1 LPDGRFPP
9 HTGLSALRLQH
20 RQRTANHR
28 ERFALAFRIIRTQ
41 TGGDMATL
49 SDLPTPDSDTQ
60 RPTLKTIAAATGFA
74 IATVSRALK
83 DAPDIGEDTK
93 RIVRETAAQLGYRP
107 NRAGVR
113 LRTGKTNVIAL
124 VLSTETDVM
133 NHTSRLIYSIA
144 NALRGTAYHMVVMP
158 FFPDQDPMDPIR
170 YIVETE
176 SADGIILNQT
186 KEDDPRVRYMHDHGF
201 PFAAHGRTAMGIDHP
216 YFDFDN
222 EAFGRLGAR
231 SMIERGRRRLYLLA
245 PPRAHMYARHMTF
258 GFSDEAALLGVP
270 FEVAANV
277 TSDSG
282 GEAVEAAV
290 AARFALPNPPDGLLV
305 GSTTAAM
312 AAIAG
317 AEQSG
322 RVLGRDFDVVA
333 KEAIAV
339 LRRFRQDILIV
350 REDVG
355 RAGEFLARAL
365 VAEIDKRDWTE
376 RQGLEVPVKVERG
389 R

>member
-1 LPDGRFPP
+1 
-9 HTGLSALRLQH
+9 
-20 RQRTANHR
+20 
-28 ERFALAFRIIRTQ
+28 
-41 TGGDMATL
+41 MAAL
-49 SDLPTPDSDTQ
+49 SDPPTPDSDAG
-60 RPTLKTIAAATGFA
+60 RPTLKTIAAATGLA
-74 IATVSRALK
+74 VATVSRALK

-93 RIVRETAAQLGYRP
+93 RRVRETASQLGYRP

-124 VLSTETDVM
+124 VLSTEADVM

-144 NALRGTAYHMVVMP
+144 SALRGTPYHMVVMP
-158 FFPDQDPMDPIR
+158 FFPDQDPIEPIR

-186 KEDDPRVRYMHDHGF
+186 KPDDPRLRYMADRGF
-201 PFAAHGRTAMGIDHP
+201 PFAAHGRSHMGLDHA

-222 EAFGRLGAR
+222 DAFSRLGVRALAQR
-231 SMIERGRRRLYLLA
+231 HRKRLLLIA
-245 PPRAHMYARHMTF
+245 PPRSHMYARHMVT
-258 GFSDEAALLGVP
+258 GFSDEAALQGLP
-270 FEVAANV
+270 FEIAEKV

-282 GEAVEAAV
+282 GDAIEDAIF
-290 AARFALPNPPDGLLV
+290 ARFTEKDPPDGILV

-312 AAIAG
+312 SSISG
-317 AEQSG
+317 VELTG

-333 KEAIAV
+333 KEAIPL
-339 LRRFRQDILIV
+339 LRRFRRETIII

-365 VAEIDKRDWTE
+365 VAEIEKRAPE
-376 RQGLEVPVKVERG
+376 ARQGLEIPGKVDWGGAPR
-389 R
+389 

>member
-1 LPDGRFPP
+1 MPLTRDPVPM
-9 HTGLSALRLQH
+9 L
-20 RQRTANHR
+20 
-28 ERFALAFRIIRTQ
+28 
-41 TGGDMATL
+41 
-49 SDLPTPDSDTQ
+49 TPDSEAE
-60 RPTLKTIAAATGFA
+60 RPTLKTIAAATGLA

-83 DAPDIGEDTK
+83 DAPDIGEETK
-93 RIVRETAAQLGYRP
+93 KRVRETASQLGYRP

-158 FFPDQDPMDPIR
+158 FFPDQDPMEPIR

-176 SADGIILNQT
+176 SADGVILNQT
-186 KEDDPRVRYMHDHGF
+186 KPDDPRIRYMHDRGF
-201 PFAAHGRTAMGIDHP
+201 PFAAHGRTSMGIDHP
-216 YFDFDN
+216 YYDFDN

-231 SMIERGRRRLYLLA
+231 SLAERGRQRLFLVS
-245 PPRAHMYARHMTF
+245 PPRSHMYARHMTF
-258 GFSDEAALLGVP
+258 GFSDEAALMGLP
-270 FEVAANV
+270 FEVAENV

-282 GEAVEAAV
+282 GEAVEAAIST
-290 AARFALPNPPDGLLV
+290 RFRMPNPPDGLLL

-312 AAIAG
+312 AAIVG

-333 KEAIAV
+333 KEAIPL
-339 LRRFRQDILIV
+339 LRRFRQNILIV

-365 VAEIDKRDWTE
+365 VAEIEKRDWAE
-376 RQGLEVPVKVERG
+376 RQGLEVPVALEGG

>member
-1 LPDGRFPP
+1 MPLPRDPTHSTLPDSE
-9 HTGLSALRLQH
+9 T
-20 RQRTANHR
+20 
-28 ERFALAFRIIRTQ
+28 E
-41 TGGDMATL
+41 
-49 SDLPTPDSDTQ
+49 
-60 RPTLKTIAAATGFA
+60 RPTLKTIAAATGLA

-93 RIVRETAAQLGYRP
+93 RRVRETATQLGYRP

-124 VLSTETDVM
+124 VLSTEADVM

-144 NALRGTAYHMVVMP
+144 NALRGTAYHMIVMP
-158 FFPDQDPMDPIR
+158 YFPDQDPMDPIR

-186 KEDDPRVRYMHDHGF
+186 MPDDPRIRYMTDRGF
-201 PFAAHGRTAMGIDHP
+201 PFAAHGRTDMGIDHP

-222 EAFGRLGAR
+222 DAFAR
-231 SMIERGRRRLYLLA
+231 VAVRALAQRGRKRLLLIA
-245 PPRAHMYARHMTF
+245 PPRSHLYARHMTC
-258 GFSDEAALLGVP
+258 GFSDEAALLGLR
-270 FEVAANV
+270 FEIAEGF

-282 GEAVEAAV
+282 GNVIETGI
-290 AARFALPNPPDGLLV
+290 ARRFTAPNPPDGLLV

-312 AAIAG
+312 SAIAG

-322 RVLGRDFDVVA
+322 SVLGQDFDLVA

-339 LRRFRQDILIV
+339 LRRFRREIIIV
-350 REDVG
+350 PEDVG
-355 RAGEFLARAL
+355 RAGDFLAHAL
-365 VAEIDKRDWTE
+365 VAAIEKRALDQ
-376 RQGLEVPVKVERG
+376 RQRLEVPDKVEWGPGPRMG
-389 R
+389 GKT

>member
-1 LPDGRFPP
+1 MAQPPDP
-9 HTGLSALRLQH
+9 
-20 RQRTANHR
+20 
-28 ERFALAFRIIRTQ
+28 
-41 TGGDMATL
+41 ATL
-49 SDLPTPDSDTQ
+49 LHPDSEPE
-60 RPTLKTIAAATGFA
+60 RPTLKTIAAATGLA

-93 RIVRETAAQLGYRP
+93 RRVRETAAQLGYRP

-186 KEDDPRVRYMHDHGF
+186 KPDDPRIRYMAERGF
-201 PFAAHGRTAMGIDHP
+201 PFATHGRTDMGIDHP

-222 EAFGRLGAR
+222 EAFGRLGVRALA
-231 SMIERGRRRLYLLA
+231 ERGRKRLFLIA
-245 PPRAHMYARHMTF
+245 PPRSHLYARHMTY
-258 GFSDEAALLGVP
+258 GFSDEAALRGLP
-270 FEVAANV
+270 FELAEDV

-282 GEAVEAAV
+282 GEAIELAV
-290 AARFALPNPPDGLLV
+290 ARRFAGSNPPDGMLV

-312 AAIAG
+312 SAIAG
-317 AEQSG
+317 AERNG
-322 RVLGRDFDVVA
+322 HVLGRDFDVVA

-339 LRRFRQDILIV
+339 LRRFRKDIIII

-355 RAGEFLARAL
+355 RAGDFLARAL
-365 VAEIDKRDWTE
+365 VATIEKQALDD
-376 RQGLEVPVKVERG
+376 RQGLEVPNTVEWAPGPQKGG
-389 R
+389 RK